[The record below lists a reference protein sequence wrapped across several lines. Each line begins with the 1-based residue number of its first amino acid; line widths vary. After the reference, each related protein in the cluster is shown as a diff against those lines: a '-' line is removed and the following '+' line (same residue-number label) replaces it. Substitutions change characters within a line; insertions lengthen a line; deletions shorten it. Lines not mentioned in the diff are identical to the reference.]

1 MLRHFRKRE
10 PNLIE
15 LTWEEKNPTDYLYCS
30 SKAIKHLR
38 EMVERNM
45 AEKINF
51 NEKIQEL
58 VDHLIAKITKMY
70 SSPLIEDVEKVNSN
84 RDAQRLVDR
93 LIAKITEI
101 YNSPPIGDA
110 EKAILKNPIL
120 AANNPQSLDEFGYR
134 IDGKNWWI

>member
-1 MLRHFRKRE
+1 MG
-10 PNLIE
+10 
-15 LTWEEKNPTDYLYCS
+15 D
-30 SKAIKHLR
+30 
-38 EMVERNM
+38 MVE
-45 AEKINF
+45 KVNF
-51 NEKIQEL
+51 NREIQEL
-58 VDHLIAKITKMY
+58 VDRLIAKITKMY
-70 SSPLIEDVEKVNSN
+70 GSPLIGDVEKVNSN

-101 YNSPPIGDA
+101 YESPPSGDA